1 MAKKNTAKKTPVP
14 TETPAALS
22 EEKTPTETTAD
33 VKAKEN
39 PMTGEAESSFQ
50 KELDLKDEVTTEK
63 EELPIDQVQIGEAH
77 SIYEEDK
84 EMPAPAPEK
93 SKEGEWVADPSL
105 LKKSEGTKNTLSGT
119 LYFGIRK

>member
-22 EEKTPTETTAD
+22 EEKTPTD

-63 EELPIDQVQIGEAH
+63 EDLPIDQVQIGEAH

-119 LYFGIRK
+119 LYLGIRK